1 MGGASWCYKWDWIE
15 SPSEV
20 MMDWMDWIEVM
31 MPNLLSA
38 REKKPNL

>member
-1 MGGASWCYKWDWIE
+1 MAGALWCYKWDWIE

-20 MMDWMDWIEVM
+20 MMDWIEVM